1 MPQDLFGDVVVRRSS
16 NRSRRSSVVVI
27 SVIAHAFALVT
38 LMIVPLVATDVI
50 PVPTVV
56 CRYFSSEDIVPVV
69 APPVPRTGHSERSE
83 TTPIT
88 RSEEPADAAPLEAP
102 HGVTPET
109 APRTGDGVPGP
120 VGPPG
125 GVGDGLET
133 TTIWRLEPPPSP
145 SQPPPIVRV
154 GNGIRA
160 PQKIA
165 DVSPVYPAIAQQARI
180 QGVVII
186 EATIDA
192 RGNVTAA
199 RVLRS
204 VTMLDQAALDAVRQ
218 WKYTPTLLN
227 GVPVPVIMTVTV
239 NFQLQDR

>member
-1 MPQDLFGDVVVRRSS
+1 MPQDLFGDVVVRRASH
-16 NRSRRSSVVVI
+16 RSRRSSVVVI
-27 SVIAHAFALVT
+27 SVVAHAVALVT
-38 LMIVPLVATDVI
+38 LMIVPLVATDVL
-50 PVPTVV
+50 PVPTGISH
-56 CRYFSSEDIVPVV
+56 YFIGQEIIPVV
-69 APPVPRTGHSERSE
+69 PPPVPRAGHSSGSE
-83 TTPIT
+83 KTPIT
-88 RSEEPADAAPLEAP
+88 RSEEPPDAAPLEAP
-102 HGVTPET
+102 HGVTPES
-109 APRTGDGVPGP
+109 AQRTGDGVPGP
-120 VGPPG
+120 VGPPV

-133 TTIWRLEPPPSP
+133 TTIWRLEAPPSP
-145 SQPPPIVRV
+145 AQPPAIVHV
-154 GNGIRA
+154 GGTIRA

-180 QGVVII
+180 QGIVII

-204 VTMLDQAALDAVRQ
+204 MPMLDQAALDAVRQ
-218 WKYTPTLLN
+218 WKYTATLLN